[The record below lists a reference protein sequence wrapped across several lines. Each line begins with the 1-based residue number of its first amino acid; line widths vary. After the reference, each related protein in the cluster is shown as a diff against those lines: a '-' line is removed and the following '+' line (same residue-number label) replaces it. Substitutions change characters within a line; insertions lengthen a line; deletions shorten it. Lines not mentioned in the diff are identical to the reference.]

1 MAIIDIVKCD
11 IVDGEFSGH
20 VIGIGVNPKSWTG

>member
-20 VIGIGVNPKSWTG
+20 GIGIGVNPNRNQC